1 MLTELLEV
9 ITATVEGHC
18 KLDTGI
24 TLEEL
29 PAEGG
34 IYAEL
39 GDGFEESTSYNKQE
53 VKVIP
58 VLFLCR
64 HPDQKHCLEQL
75 CEISGYLQGLK
86 QYPQGKTFAWLN
98 TEIAKEPITDKSKFV
113 INPAYDTVLEV
124 QKLYKEDTLTEFEK
138 IDQALKMLVRNKWN
152 LRLLNPEEK
161 QKLLSVITKR
171 YVEVEKRPQI
181 KKSPFPVLDFE
192 KDGDYIYASFMQA
205 YKIDLIEE
213 QGRLPWKKFLY
224 LFNGLPADTKI
235 KQIMRIRQM
244 PVPEYNGKNSKE
256 IQEINEMKSYYAL
269 PVEGG
274 GGQSG
279 LDLLFH
285 TLEGMAKR

>member
-1 MLTELLEV
+1 MGVLTD
-9 ITATVEGHC
+9 IPC
-18 KLDTGI
+18 
-24 TLEEL
+24 
-29 PAEGG
+29 
-34 IYAEL
+34 
-39 GDGFEESTSYNKQE
+39 NK
-53 VKVIP
+53 V
-58 VLFLCR
+58 
-64 HPDQKHCLEQL
+64 
-75 CEISGYLQGLK
+75 
-86 QYPQGKTFAWLN
+86 
-98 TEIAKEPITDKSKFV
+98 ITDKSKFV
-113 INPAYDTVLEV
+113 VNPAFDVVLEV

-161 QKLLSVITKR
+161 QKLLSVITQR

-192 KDGDYIYASFMQA
+192 KDGDYIYASFMQT
-205 YKIDLIEE
+205 YRIDLIEE

-235 KQIMRIRQM
+235 KQIMRVRQM

>member
-1 MLTELLEV
+1 MGVLTD
-9 ITATVEGHC
+9 IPC
-18 KLDTGI
+18 
-24 TLEEL
+24 
-29 PAEGG
+29 
-34 IYAEL
+34 
-39 GDGFEESTSYNKQE
+39 NK
-53 VKVIP
+53 V
-58 VLFLCR
+58 
-64 HPDQKHCLEQL
+64 
-75 CEISGYLQGLK
+75 
-86 QYPQGKTFAWLN
+86 
-98 TEIAKEPITDKSKFV
+98 ITDKSKFV

-161 QKLLSVITKR
+161 QKLLSVITQR

-205 YKIDLIEE
+205 YRIDLIEE

-256 IQEINEMKSYYAL
+256 IQEINEMKSYYTL

>member
-1 MLTELLEV
+1 MGVLTDIPCNKI
-9 ITATVEGHC
+9 IT
-18 KLDTGI
+18 
-24 TLEEL
+24 
-29 PAEGG
+29 
-34 IYAEL
+34 
-39 GDGFEESTSYNKQE
+39 N
-53 VKVIP
+53 
-58 VLFLCR
+58 
-64 HPDQKHCLEQL
+64 
-75 CEISGYLQGLK
+75 
-86 QYPQGKTFAWLN
+86 
-98 TEIAKEPITDKSKFV
+98 KSKFV

-256 IQEINEMKSYYAL
+256 IQEINEMKSYYTL

>member
-1 MLTELLEV
+1 MGVLTD
-9 ITATVEGHC
+9 IPC
-18 KLDTGI
+18 
-24 TLEEL
+24 
-29 PAEGG
+29 
-34 IYAEL
+34 
-39 GDGFEESTSYNKQE
+39 NK
-53 VKVIP
+53 V
-58 VLFLCR
+58 
-64 HPDQKHCLEQL
+64 
-75 CEISGYLQGLK
+75 
-86 QYPQGKTFAWLN
+86 
-98 TEIAKEPITDKSKFV
+98 ITDKSKFV

-138 IDQALKMLVRNKWN
+138 IDQVLKMLVRNKWN

-161 QKLLSVITKR
+161 QKLLSVITQR

>member
-1 MLTELLEV
+1 MGVLTD
-9 ITATVEGHC
+9 IPC
-18 KLDTGI
+18 
-24 TLEEL
+24 
-29 PAEGG
+29 
-34 IYAEL
+34 
-39 GDGFEESTSYNKQE
+39 NK
-53 VKVIP
+53 V
-58 VLFLCR
+58 
-64 HPDQKHCLEQL
+64 
-75 CEISGYLQGLK
+75 
-86 QYPQGKTFAWLN
+86 
-98 TEIAKEPITDKSKFV
+98 ITDKSKFV

-205 YKIDLIEE
+205 YKMDLIEE

>member
-1 MLTELLEV
+1 MGVLTDIPCNKV
-9 ITATVEGHC
+9 IT
-18 KLDTGI
+18 
-24 TLEEL
+24 
-29 PAEGG
+29 
-34 IYAEL
+34 
-39 GDGFEESTSYNKQE
+39 N
-53 VKVIP
+53 
-58 VLFLCR
+58 
-64 HPDQKHCLEQL
+64 
-75 CEISGYLQGLK
+75 
-86 QYPQGKTFAWLN
+86 
-98 TEIAKEPITDKSKFV
+98 KSKFLV
-113 INPAYDTVLEV
+113 NPAFDIVLEV
-124 QKLYKEDTLTEFEK
+124 QKLYKEDVLTEFEK
-138 IDQALKMLVRNKWN
+138 IDQALRMLVKNKWN
-152 LRLLNPEEK
+152 LQLLNPEEK
-161 QKLLSVITKR
+161 QKLLSVITQR

-192 KDGDYIYASFMQA
+192 KDGDYIYASFVQA
-205 YKIDLIEE
+205 YRIDLIEE